1 MVFDHEVKHYKETS
15 IVLLTEGV
23 QFLFFVAKERQEKQA
38 SQVTMCND
46 SM

>member
-23 QFLFFVAKERQEKQA
+23 QFLFFVAKERQKQA